1 MIQNICDTDISYE
14 IIGQGLP
21 VINLHGYGIDH
32 CSMKASL
39 EPLFADRRGF
49 QRIYFD
55 LPGMGRSGTNP
66 RILSSDD
73 MLEVVMQFIDYLLPG
88 DQPFI
93 LTGLSYGGYLA
104 RGVLHKMDDR
114 VKGLL
119 LICPVIGF
127 RRSGRQLP
135 SFRLWER
142 DEALVSSLSPDEFAT
157 IDQFLTIQT
166 KPVWE
171 RFKQE
176 INPSLALPDPRLMEK
191 IRDTEFSFEV
201 DTLESTFDN
210 PALILLGRYDVAVGY
225 KDAWNVYDNF
235 SDATLVVLGRS
246 GHSLQMEQQTLF
258 ETHVRAWLDQI
269 KV

>member
-1 MIQNICDTDISYE
+1 MIQEICDTDIYYE
-14 IIGQGLP
+14 IMGQGVP
-21 VINLHGYGIDH
+21 VINIHGYGIDH
-32 CSMKASL
+32 CSIKAGL
-39 EPLFADRRGF
+39 EPHFSDRNGF
-49 QRIYFD
+49 MRIYFD
-55 LPGMGRSGTNP
+55 LPGMGRSGSNS

-73 MLEVVMQFIDYLLPG
+73 MLEVVMQFIDHLLPQ

-104 RGVLHKMDDR
+104 RGLLHKMSDR
-114 VKGLL
+114 VKALL

-127 RRSGRQLP
+127 RRRGRQLP
-135 SFRLWER
+135 NFRLWER
-142 DEALVSSLSPDEFAT
+142 DEALVSTLSPNEFVT

-176 INPSLALPDPRLMEK
+176 INPSLALPDPGLMNR

-201 DTLESTFDN
+201 DRLESPFDN
-210 PALILLGRYDVAVGY
+210 PTLILLGRYDVAVGY
-225 KDAWNVYDNF
+225 KDAWHLYDNF

-246 GHSLQMEQQTLF
+246 GHSIQMEQPVLF
-258 ETHVRAWLDQI
+258 DAHVRAWLDQI
-269 KV
+269 KL

>member
-1 MIQNICDTDISYE
+1 MIQRICDTDIAYE

-39 EPLFADRRGF
+39 EPIFAEKRGF
-49 QRIYFD
+49 QRVYFD
-55 LPGMGRSGTNP
+55 LPGMGHSGTNQQ
-66 RILSSDD
+66 ILSSDD
-73 MLEVVMQFIDYLLPG
+73 MLEVVLQFIDEMLPP
-88 DQPFI
+88 DQPFL

-104 RGVLHKMDDR
+104 RGVLYKMQAR
-114 VKGLL
+114 VRGLL

-127 RRSGRQLP
+127 RRKNRNLP
-135 SFRLWER
+135 EFRLCER
-142 DEALVSSLSPDEFAT
+142 DENFLSELSPNEFET
-157 IDQFLTIQT
+157 IDQFLTTQT

-176 INPSLALPDPRLMEK
+176 INPSLALSDPGLMAQ
-191 IRDTEFSFEV
+191 IRDSEFSFEV
-201 DTLESTFDN
+201 DTPELPFDN

-225 KDAWNVYDNF
+225 KDAWQIYDNF

-246 GHSLQMEQQTLF
+246 GHCLQMEQSSLF
-258 ETHVRAWLDQI
+258 NAHVRLWLDQI
-269 KV
+269 A

>member
-1 MIQNICDTDISYE
+1 MIAKICDTDIFYE
-14 IIGQGLP
+14 VLGQGFP

-32 CSMKASL
+32 CSIKAGL
-39 EPLFADRRGF
+39 EPLFADRNDF

-73 MLEVVMQFIDYLLPG
+73 MLEVVMQFIDHLLPR

-104 RGVLHKMDDR
+104 RGVLNKMNER
-114 VKGLL
+114 VRALL

-127 RRSGRQLP
+127 RRDCRQLP
-135 SFRLWER
+135 DFRLWER
-142 DEALVSSLSPDEFAT
+142 DDTLVSSMGPDEFET

-171 RFKQE
+171 RFKEE
-176 INPSLALPDPRLMEK
+176 INPSLALADPCLMEQ

-201 DTLESTFDN
+201 DTLESPFDN
-210 PALILLGRYDVAVGY
+210 PALILLGRHDVAVGY
-225 KDAWNVYDNF
+225 KDAWKERFGVP
-235 SDATLVVLGRS
+235 
-246 GHSLQMEQQTLF
+246 
-258 ETHVRAWLDQI
+258 
-269 KV
+269 

>member
-1 MIQNICDTDISYE
+1 MIQRICDTDISYE
-14 IIGQGLP
+14 IVGQGVP

-32 CSMKASL
+32 CSMKVSL
-39 EPLFADRRGF
+39 EPLFADRQGF

-66 RILSSDD
+66 QILTSDD
-73 MLEVVMQFIDYLLPG
+73 MLEVLMQFIDHLFP

-104 RGVLHKMDDR
+104 RGVLHKMKDR
-114 VKGLL
+114 VLGLL

-127 RRSGRQLP
+127 RRKTRQLP
-135 SFRLWER
+135 DFRLWER
-142 DEALVSSLSPDEFAT
+142 DEALMSQLTPNEFET

-166 KPVWE
+166 KRVWE
-171 RFKQE
+171 RFNQE
-176 INPSLALPDPRLMEK
+176 INPSLSLPDLGLMER

-201 DTLESTFDN
+201 DTLESPFDS

-225 KDAWNVYDNF
+225 KDAWEIYDNF

-246 GHSLQMEQQTLF
+246 GHSLQMEQWDLF
-258 ETHVRAWLDQI
+258 ENHVRAWLDQI
-269 KV
+269 LI

>member
-1 MIQNICDTDISYE
+1 MIQRICDTDISYE
-14 IIGQGLP
+14 IVGQGFP
-21 VINLHGYGIDH
+21 VINIHGYGIDH
-32 CSMKASL
+32 CAMKVGL
-39 EPLFADRRGF
+39 EPLFAGRQGF

-66 RILSSDD
+66 QILSSDD
-73 MLEVVMQFIDYLLPG
+73 MLEVVIQFIDHVVPG
-88 DQPFI
+88 DKPFV

-104 RGVLHKMDDR
+104 RGVLHKMGDR
-114 VKGLL
+114 VRALL

-127 RRSGRQLP
+127 RRKGRQLP
-135 SFRLWER
+135 DFRLWER
-142 DEALVSSLSPDEFAT
+142 DEALVSSLDPDEFKT

-176 INPSLALPDPRLMEK
+176 INPSLALSDSGLMEQ

-201 DTLESTFDN
+201 DTLESPFDN
-210 PALILLGRYDVAVGY
+210 PCLILLGRYDVAVGY

-246 GHSLQMEQQTLF
+246 GHCLQMEQPSLF
-258 ETHVRAWLDQI
+258 EIHVRTWLDQI
-269 KV
+269 RP

>member
-1 MIQNICDTDISYE
+1 MIERACDTDISYS
-14 IIGQGLP
+14 IFGQGFP

-39 EPLFADRRGF
+39 EPIFADYDRF

-66 RILSSDD
+66 QILSSDD
-73 MLEVVMQFIDYLLPG
+73 MLEVTMQFIDHLLGP

-104 RGVLHKMDDR
+104 RGVLHKMKGR
-114 VKGLL
+114 VRALL

-127 RRSGRQLP
+127 RRKSRQLP
-135 SFRLWER
+135 DFRLWEQ
-142 DEALVSSLSPDEFAT
+142 DESLVSALTPNEFKT

-176 INPSLALPDPRLMEK
+176 INPSLVLPDPGLMER

-201 DTLESTFDN
+201 DTLELPFDN
-210 PALILLGRYDVAVGY
+210 PTLILLGRSDVAVGY
-225 KDAWNVYDNF
+225 KDAWKVYDNF
-235 SDATLVVLGRS
+235 SDATLVVLGRA
-246 GHSLQMEQQTLF
+246 GHSLQMEQAALF

-269 KV
+269 IS

>member
-1 MIQNICDTDISYE
+1 MIERVCDTDIFYE

-32 CSMKASL
+32 RSMKASL
-39 EPLFADRRGF
+39 EPIFICYDRF

-55 LPGMGRSGTNP
+55 LPGMGRSGSNP
-66 RILSSDD
+66 QILSSDD
-73 MLEVVMQFIDYLLPG
+73 MLEVVIQFIDHLLPRN
-88 DQPFI
+88 QPFI

-104 RGVLHKMDDR
+104 RGVLHKMKDR
-114 VKGLL
+114 VRAML

-127 RRSGRQLP
+127 RRKGRQLP
-135 SFRLWER
+135 DFRLWER
-142 DEALVSSLSPDEFAT
+142 DETLVSELTPNEFET

-171 RFKQE
+171 RFKRE
-176 INPSLALPDPRLMEK
+176 INPSLVLPDPGLMER
-191 IRDTEFSFEV
+191 IRDTQFSFEV
-201 DTLESTFDN
+201 DTLESPFDN

-225 KDAWNVYDNF
+225 KDAWKVYDNF
-235 SDATLVVLGRS
+235 TDATLVVLGRS
-246 GHSLQMEQQTLF
+246 GHCLQMEQAVLF

-269 KV
+269 PV

>member
-1 MIQNICDTDISYE
+1 MIQRICDTDISHE
-14 IIGQGLP
+14 ILGQGLA

-39 EPLFADRRGF
+39 EPLFAGRKGF

-66 RILSSDD
+66 HILSSDD
-73 MLEVVMQFIDYLLPG
+73 MLEVVMQFIDHLLLP
-88 DQPFI
+88 DQPFL

-104 RGVLHKMDDR
+104 RGVLHRMKHR
-114 VKGLL
+114 VLGLL

-127 RRSGRQLP
+127 RRKNRQLP
-135 SFRLWER
+135 DFRLWER
-142 DEALVSSLSPDEFAT
+142 DEALLSQLTPNEFVT

-171 RFKQE
+171 RFNQE
-176 INPSLALPDPRLMEK
+176 INPSLALPDSGLMAR
-191 IRDTEFSFEV
+191 IMDTEFSFEL
-201 DTLESTFDN
+201 DTPESPFDN
-210 PALILLGRYDVAVGY
+210 PTLILLGRYDVAVGY
-225 KDAWNVYDNF
+225 KDAWKIYDNF

-246 GHSLQMEQQTLF
+246 GHCLQMEQQDLF
-258 ETHVRAWLDQI
+258 ENHVRAWLDQI
-269 KV
+269 SI

>member
-1 MIQNICDTDISYE
+1 MIQRICDTDISYE
-14 IIGQGLP
+14 ILGQGIP

-39 EPLFADRRGF
+39 EPLFAGRKGF

-73 MLEVVMQFIDYLLPG
+73 MLEVVMQFIDHLLL
-88 DQPFI
+88 DQPFL

-104 RGVLHKMDDR
+104 RGVLHRMKDR
-114 VKGLL
+114 VLGLL

-127 RRSGRQLP
+127 RRKTRQLP
-135 SFRLWER
+135 DFRLWER
-142 DEALVSSLSPDEFAT
+142 DEVLLSQLTPNEFVT

-171 RFKQE
+171 RFNQE
-176 INPSLALPDPRLMEK
+176 INPSLSLPDSGLMER

-201 DTLESTFDN
+201 DTPESPFDC
-210 PALILLGRYDVAVGY
+210 PTLILLGRHDVAVGY
-225 KDAWNVYDNF
+225 KDAWKIYDNF

-246 GHSLQMEQQTLF
+246 GHCLQMEQRELF
-258 ETHVRAWLDQI
+258 ENHVRSWLDQI
-269 KV
+269 LI

>member
-1 MIQNICDTDISYE
+1 MIQRICDTDISHE
-14 IIGQGLP
+14 IIGRGMP

-32 CSMKASL
+32 CSIKACP
-39 EPLFADRRGF
+39 EPLFADRHEF

-73 MLEVVMQFIDYLLPG
+73 MLEVVMQFIDHLLPG

-104 RGVLHKMDDR
+104 RGVLHKMRDR
-114 VKGLL
+114 VQALL

-127 RRSGRQLP
+127 QRSGRQLP

-142 DEALVSSLSPDEFAT
+142 DEALVSTMGTDEFAT

-166 KPVWE
+166 KPVWN

-176 INPSLALPDPRLMEK
+176 INPSLALPDPCLMEK

-201 DTLESTFDN
+201 DALESPYDN
-210 PALILLGRYDVAVGY
+210 PALILLGRHDVAVGY
-225 KDAWNVYDNF
+225 KDAWKIYDNF
-235 SDATLVVLGRS
+235 SDATLVILGRS

-258 ETHVRAWLDQI
+258 EAHVSAWLDQI
-269 KV
+269 KP